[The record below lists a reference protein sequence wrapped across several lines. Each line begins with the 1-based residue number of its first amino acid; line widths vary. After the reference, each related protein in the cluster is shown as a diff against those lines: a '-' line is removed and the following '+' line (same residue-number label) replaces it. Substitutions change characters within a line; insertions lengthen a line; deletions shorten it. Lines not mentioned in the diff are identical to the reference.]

1 MMRRAAF
8 VLWAA
13 VALSRAVSGQ
23 CQPGQAGQAP
33 LLNPG
38 VATQGHVDQQ
48 SQALFSFCASP
59 GDAVLIR
66 LLSLSQD
73 YSLKFTVTWNFGYP
87 TTETPPPVVP
97 RSYSVPSSI
106 PGNPPTVT
114 AGPGTVGV
122 TFGGEYDLPGYSQGR
137 YMVQVFSQ
145 SQLAG
150 DFLLVYTSLK
160 GNCPS
165 SNPSCNVVPLN
176 CGVPAVNQQ
185 IGTPQPAS
193 TTPPPT
199 PTPWL
204 QLNSYQFQGNPG
216 DILSVRVAK
225 YASQT
230 MSLAAGFNPSV
241 LAYDSSGKI
250 IYLGQTT
257 SPFAAV
263 QTGSNVAGKMDLLAP
278 ADGIVNLIVFDLSNE
293 TGNFGIAVTT
303 LNRPCGSKSLTCG
316 SASQGT
322 LASPLTFDSYK
333 ATLSGGATI
342 SIRVADTATGSS
354 LVPVVEVYDPTG
366 SPVKSAQSVTTGIF
380 TTSVQGDYTVLVESA
395 TYLQTGGYAIAFARL
410 DGPCGSVGTLPQALS
425 CASVVD
431 GSITGTL
438 QANTYSLVAQANDA
452 FLLRLEQTSPNS
464 AFRPRVDVY
473 GPQGTQIAFLNT
485 NGLGRSTFTVPADG
499 SYTLSVSDSS
509 ASGGQTGTYSFSLLR
524 LNRPCNTGTI
534 GCGALVAG
542 NLSRSLA
549 SSVYT
554 YSAAAGE
561 SFTLRMLNYSGALQ
575 PDLEVYDSQGN
586 AVGQSESGNVFG
598 VDVAQPAAG
607 VYTVVAMDAGVLQ
620 AGGPFGIELL
630 RTKNACSAASPQG
643 QTVNGVINGAQAFLS
658 YSIPAS
664 NGDALLVRSASI
676 TPGFAAQM
684 DLYDP
689 TGVRLDSSTFALS
702 RTVSTSGTYTVV
714 VGASAPLTT
723 GGYALSWQLLNNPAA
738 TSALQCG
745 GSVTASLSATRQFHY
760 YLAGA
765 NAGDVMRL
773 IFTKIS
779 ANFSPQMELFD
790 PTGTRIAATSN
801 ITQKA
806 KTGGAY
812 LVVVSPST
820 TASETGSFTVAF
832 QRPNN
837 PCSPTTLACGQST
850 LRQVA
855 IPGQL
860 DTFVFAGTRGGQA
873 DIKLAPRS
881 GSYSPYA
888 ELYDASGNQV
898 SASSS
903 GQLTYVILTTGTYT
917 LLVRDFGGVN
927 LGSYRASFQD
937 DYNPCTASDTEP
949 PVVTLLRPTG
959 GEAIVGNTT
968 YLIQWQSDDNVGVA
982 SQSIALSMDGGQTF
996 PTAIAGGLAGNAQ
1009 TYNWFVPANIAPSRT
1024 AVIQITATDAAGNVQ
1039 SALSGM
1045 LSLIGSGFT
1054 ANSTAAFTY
1063 DSLNRLT
1070 QAVLGDGRTIAYTW
1084 DAAGN
1089 LVAITVS
1096 GQ

>member
-1 MMRRAAF
+1 
-8 VLWAA
+8 
-13 VALSRAVSGQ
+13 
-23 CQPGQAGQAP
+23 
-33 LLNPG
+33 
-38 VATQGHVDQQ
+38 
-48 SQALFSFCASP
+48 
-59 GDAVLIR
+59 
-66 LLSLSQD
+66 
-73 YSLKFTVTWNFGYP
+73 
-87 TTETPPPVVP
+87 
-97 RSYSVPSSI
+97 
-106 PGNPPTVT
+106 
-114 AGPGTVGV
+114 
-122 TFGGEYDLPGYSQGR
+122 
-137 YMVQVFSQ
+137 
-145 SQLAG
+145 
-150 DFLLVYTSLK
+150 
-160 GNCPS
+160 
-165 SNPSCNVVPLN
+165 
-176 CGVPAVNQQ
+176 
-185 IGTPQPAS
+185 
-193 TTPPPT
+193 
-199 PTPWL
+199 
-204 QLNSYQFQGNPG
+204 
-216 DILSVRVAK
+216 
-225 YASQT
+225 
-230 MSLAAGFNPSV
+230 
-241 LAYDSSGKI
+241 
-250 IYLGQTT
+250 
-257 SPFAAV
+257 
-263 QTGSNVAGKMDLLAP
+263 
-278 ADGIVNLIVFDLSNE
+278 
-293 TGNFGIAVTT
+293 
-303 LNRPCGSKSLTCG
+303 
-316 SASQGT
+316 
-322 LASPLTFDSYK
+322 
-333 ATLSGGATI
+333 
-342 SIRVADTATGSS
+342 
-354 LVPVVEVYDPTG
+354 
-366 SPVKSAQSVTTGIF
+366 
-380 TTSVQGDYTVLVESA
+380 
-395 TYLQTGGYAIAFARL
+395 
-410 DGPCGSVGTLPQALS
+410 
-425 CASVVD
+425 
-431 GSITGTL
+431 
-438 QANTYSLVAQANDA
+438 
-452 FLLRLEQTSPNS
+452 
-464 AFRPRVDVY
+464 
-473 GPQGTQIAFLNT
+473 
-485 NGLGRSTFTVPADG
+485 
-499 SYTLSVSDSS
+499 
-509 ASGGQTGTYSFSLLR
+509 
-524 LNRPCNTGTI
+524 
-534 GCGALVAG
+534 
-542 NLSRSLA
+542 
-549 SSVYT
+549 
-554 YSAAAGE
+554 
-561 SFTLRMLNYSGALQ
+561 
-575 PDLEVYDSQGN
+575 
-586 AVGQSESGNVFG
+586 
-598 VDVAQPAAG
+598 
-607 VYTVVAMDAGVLQ
+607 
-620 AGGPFGIELL
+620 
-630 RTKNACSAASPQG
+630 
-643 QTVNGVINGAQAFLS
+643 VNGVINGAQAFLS

-873 DIKLAPRS
+873 DIKLASRS

-982 SQSIALSMDGGQTF
+982 SQNIALSTDGGQTF